1 MYVHV
6 CIILKFIAVLDSY
19 PSGAVLP
26 IEVTVTESDEEPS
39 TSFSSIHQ
47 DKTSDS
53 VVKNKKITTT
63 DRKKLKSLPKLPTY
77 CRTNKTLARLKI
89 QNKILRRRLFKAL
102 KGKLAKIYKF
112 L

>member
-1 MYVHV
+1 MYQ
-6 CIILKFIAVLDSY
+6 CYFCKFIPVLDSY

-53 VVKNKKITTT
+53 VVKNKKITLT
-63 DRKKLKSLPKLPTY
+63 DRKKLKSFPKLPTY
-77 CRTNKTLARLKI
+77 CRTNKTLTRLKI